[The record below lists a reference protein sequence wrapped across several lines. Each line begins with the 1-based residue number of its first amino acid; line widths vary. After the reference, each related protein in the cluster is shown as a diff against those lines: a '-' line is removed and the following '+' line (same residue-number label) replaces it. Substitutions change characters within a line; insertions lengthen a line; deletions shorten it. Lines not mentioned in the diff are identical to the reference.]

1 MCLEW
6 EAYGSMKCQYLI
18 RLSFTKYFLFSPE
31 EKKFCSKRELKRFL
45 LETGSHL
52 TMSASDFD
60 FSVNGKHVKVGG
72 KSTPPTNKLCPVM
85 LLLKIA
91 SLDGIQLL
99 H

>member
-6 EAYGSMKCQYLI
+6 EAYGSMKCKYLI
-18 RLSFTKYFLFSPE
+18 LLSFTKYSLFSPE
-31 EKKFCSKRELKRFL
+31 EKKFRSKRELKRFL
-45 LETGSHL
+45 PETGSHL
-52 TMSASDFD
+52 SASDFD
-60 FSVNGKHVKVGG
+60 FSVNGKYVKVGG